1 MDATFKYRC
10 KCRANYCEP
19 TTDACRPQAS
29 PNFPRLLNAESWL
42 SQMTH
47 HNTFPNFFLLFT
59 DEVCSWSVSSLFHF
73 NNSPGK
79 HQPFLSFWVSL
90 SLTLCTPWNC
100 PWLCCVLSPSRRH
113 HRDALGMFSAIVPS
127 LHRPVG
133 TLGSFPCH
141 WLQRYW
147 THCHLIWPPGI
158 GVGAAIW
165 PSTPSLQWEAWPKPS
180 TLNGLPCIFLDFCIG
195 LTPPSLNM
203 VPCQPWEVSPNLG
216 LDMYPDIY
224 STAFISA
231 AQFTETRQ
239 AIRFLSLFQHPLC
252 IKLHGQIC
260 FA

>member
-1 MDATFKYRC
+1 MQHSNTGV
-10 KCRANYCEP
+10 
-19 TTDACRPQAS
+19 
-29 PNFPRLLNAESWL
+29 NAEPITVSRPLMRAGPRPHLIFPDCWTL
-42 SQMTH
+42 SHGCLRWPIITPSLISSCCSQMKFVADQCLVSFTSII
-47 HNTFPNFFLLFT
+47 LLGST
-59 DEVCSWSVSSLFHF
+59 SHS
-73 NNSPGK
+73 
-79 HQPFLSFWVSL
+79 FLSGSH
-90 SLTLCTPWNC
+90 S
-100 PWLCCVLSPSRRH
+100 PWLYAPPEIVHDFCCVLSPSRRH

-147 THCHLIWPPGI
+147 THCHLIWPLGI
-158 GVGAAIW
+158 GVEAAIW
-165 PSTPSLQWEAWPKPS
+165 PFTPSPQWEAWPKPS

-203 VPCQPWEVSPNLG
+203 VPCQPWGVSPNLG